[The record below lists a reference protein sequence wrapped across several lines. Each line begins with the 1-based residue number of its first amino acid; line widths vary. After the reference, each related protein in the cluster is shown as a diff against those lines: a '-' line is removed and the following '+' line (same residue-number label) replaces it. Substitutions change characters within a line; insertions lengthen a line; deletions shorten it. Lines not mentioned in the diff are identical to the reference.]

1 MASFL
6 SKIFGAFGRS
16 GSGKPSAPSGKT
28 ETYGD
33 CLIHARPIR
42 EGNQYRLAGSIEK
55 TENGAVKVRT
65 FIRAD
70 VFASEEDAL
79 DAAVRKAHQIVDQHG
94 PALFADAA
102 ESRQV

>member
-6 SKIFGAFGRS
+6 SKLFGSFGAAGRD
-16 GSGKPSAPSGKT
+16 KPPAASGKT

-55 TENGAVKVRT
+55 AENGAVKTRT

-79 DAAVRKAHQIVDQHG
+79 DATVRKAHQIIDQHG
-94 PALFADAA
+94 PALFADEA